1 MYNKKQINAIIKMLK
16 DRSIDGRPALQQV
29 FEQGGYLWATNGYV
43 ALELGEVKDE
53 LKGKCVT
60 LASLVGW
67 SGTHKANETTTL
79 VELVENNEHSEP
91 DMVSLLHKDYAKSD
105 DPMFNV
111 EYMKIA
117 TDFLGVSQIALEQAD
132 NNGSVC
138 YRVKP
143 LESMHVANEAM
154 GIKVKENNMRGVT
167 VITDKQ
173 GIDHYIYD
181 GQDFTL
187 IEGGD
192 KKRYACL
199 TDALKDSEP
208 WRNEHYSDGE
218 CLDYVI
224 DILEQLEGANQ
235 I

>member
-1 MYNKKQINAIIKMLK
+1 MFNKKQINAIIKMLK

-29 FEQGGYLWATNGYV
+29 FEQSGFMWATNGYV

-53 LKGKCVT
+53 LKGKCIT

-67 SGTHKANETTTL
+67 SGTHKANDTTTL
-79 VELVENNEHSEP
+79 TELAEDNEYSEP

-105 DPMFNV
+105 DPRFSM

-117 TDFLGVSQIALEQAD
+117 TDFLGVSMISLEQTP

-154 GIKVKENNMRGVT
+154 GIKAYVMG
-167 VITDKQ
+167 
-173 GIDHYIYD
+173 
-181 GQDFTL
+181 
-187 IEGGD
+187 
-192 KKRYACL
+192 
-199 TDALKDSEP
+199 LK
-208 WRNEHYSDGE
+208 
-218 CLDYVI
+218 
-224 DILEQLEGANQ
+224 
-235 I
+235 